1 MKMVTCQSIN
11 LMMTQTLNPR
21 IRAGNLL
28 PLSALHLSGGARLI
42 RSNKPFHYMCCL
54 SPRCYF
60 SKFLHVHFGVQ
71 FCACCKF
78 YFPLFLGMVMLLFIV
93 SHGKIKFAPRIILS
107 KLDNIVSS
115 LIQTVQLRDVSPYN
129 IGNSYSQV
137 QSVLYL
143 SVQ

>member
-1 MKMVTCQSIN
+1 MKRTVTCQSTN
-11 LMMTQTLNPR
+11 LTMTQTLNPR

-42 RSNKPFHYMCCL
+42 RSNSFTVCCL
-54 SPRCYF
+54 FHHFYF
-60 SKFLHVHFGVQ
+60 SRFRHVHFGVQ

-107 KLDNIVSS
+107 KLDNIVSC
-115 LIQTVQLRDVSPYN
+115 LIQTVQLRDLSLYN
-129 IGNSYSQV
+129 IGVSCSQDSTV
-137 QSVLYL
+137 C
-143 SVQ
+143 

>member
-1 MKMVTCQSIN
+1 MTRMVTCQSTN

-42 RSNKPFHYMCCL
+42 RSNSFTTCVVYLTVAIFPD
-54 SPRCYF
+54 
-60 SKFLHVHFGVQ
+60 VHCGVQ

-93 SHGKIKFAPRIILS
+93 SRGKIKFAPRIILS
-107 KLDNIVSS
+107 KLDTVVSS
-115 LIQTVQLRDVSPYN
+115 LIQTVQLRDVSLYN
-129 IGNSYSQV
+129 IGDSHSQV
-137 QSVLYL
+137 QSVYL